1 MRYHST
7 LSACLKNAVITGGQI
22 GLNVTYSELESPFPL
37 HSCPSQLPLF
47 VILTGNAVSSA
58 HKVSHHLSSAR
69 RRGEIRVGASLTSG
83 ESRRRPSAQDMTK
96 GPSARLVPLSVCLLC
111 LPRQLSGPT
120 GLRSDEL
127 SRPIWQSTL
136 LVRSFGFVNIESG
149 LS

>member
-1 MRYHST
+1 MQVHPLESRDRITKKCYVEEMDEHEIRIT
-7 LSACLKNAVITGGQI
+7 LPSACLKNAVITGGQI

-96 GPSARLVPLSVCLLC
+96 GPSGPSLCLSVVFA
-111 LPRQLSGPT
+111 QA
-120 GLRSDEL
+120 
-127 SRPIWQSTL
+127 I
-136 LVRSFGFVNIESG
+136 VRTNRTPE
-149 LS
+149 